1 MRNVIWQV
9 SGYVAVSLVTEAV
22 LVAFRHDAA
31 MVTPAVW
38 VRGTI
43 VAAASLV
50 TLLLAVRAV
59 RGDKKMLRRLRVVTA
74 IMLVALVVIAA
85 LPGAFPVWFRLE
97 QALCALFLLP
107 VVVQINRRRVVR
119 A

>member
-1 MRNVIWQV
+1 
-9 SGYVAVSLVTEAV
+9 
-22 LVAFRHDAA
+22 
-31 MVTPAVW
+31 
-38 VRGTI
+38 
-43 VAAASLV
+43 
-50 TLLLAVRAV
+50 
-59 RGDKKMLRRLRVVTA
+59 MLRRLRVVTA